1 MRVLVNLF
9 VLIHSQLGPVSMRV
23 FVNLFVNLLWRFRCH
38 LQIGVDPKNLN
49 KAFIQLTLEILA
61 KQVCFTHVK
70 IGFIPENLYP
80 WFHEY

>member
-23 FVNLFVNLLWRFRCH
+23 FVNLFVNLLWRFRCR

-61 KQVCFTHVK
+61 KQVCFTR
-70 IGFIPENLYP
+70 
-80 WFHEY
+80 

>member
-9 VLIHSQLGPVSMRV
+9 VLIRSQLGPVSMRV
-23 FVNLFVNLLWRFRCH
+23 FVNLLWRFRCR

-70 IGFIPENLYP
+70 ISFIPENLYP